1 MVTITNCLVSGS
13 FEEGALLDGSFKRFD
28 ATVRVPRTG
37 RIKFG
42 TEANGGFKNITI
54 SNCTFDGCQGLAL
67 ECVDGGLLE
76 DVTITNI
83 TMRDID
89 GTPIFLR
96 LGSRMRGPEGVPVGA
111 LRRVIISNV
120 VCSNVGSRVS
130 SIISG
135 IPGHPIEN
143 VKISG
148 IYVQHRGGGSKEAA
162 AIKPPELENAYPE
175 PTMFG
180 AMPSHGFFI
189 RHANNIQMRDI
200 EIACMKEDAR
210 PAFVLNDV
218 QGADFSHI
226 KIPHPAG
233 VPAFALNK
241 VADFNLYESQPLPNT
256 QLDQVD
262 SKTL

>member
-1 MVTITNCLVSGS
+1 M
-13 FEEGALLDGSFKRFD
+13 D
-28 ATVRVPRTG
+28 ATVKVSRTG

-42 TEANGGFKNITI
+42 TEANGGFKNITV
-54 SNCTFDGCQGLAL
+54 SNCVFDGCQGLAL
-67 ECVDGGLLE
+67 ESVDGGLLE

-83 TMRDID
+83 TMRDIE
-89 GTPIFLR
+89 GAPIFLR

-120 VCSNVGSRVS
+120 VCSNAGSRLS

-148 IYVQHRGGGSKEAA
+148 IYVQHKGGGAKEAG
-162 AIKPPELENAYPE
+162 AIEPPELETAYPE

-180 AMPSHGFFI
+180 PMPAHGFYI
-189 RHANNIQMRDI
+189 RHANNVQMRDI
-200 EIACMKEDAR
+200 EIACVKEDAR

-218 QGADFSHI
+218 VGADFSHI
-226 KIPHPAG
+226 KIPHVEG
-233 VPAFALNK
+233 VPAFVLNK
-241 VADFNLYESQPLPNT
+241 VADFNVYESKPLPNT
-256 QLDQVD
+256 QLDRVD
-262 SKTL
+262 RRTL

>member
-1 MVTITNCLVSGS
+1 
-13 FEEGALLDGSFKRFD
+13 
-28 ATVRVPRTG
+28 
-37 RIKFG
+37 
-42 TEANGGFKNITI
+42 
-54 SNCTFDGCQGLAL
+54 
-67 ECVDGGLLE
+67 VDGGLLE

-83 TMRDID
+83 TMRDIV
-89 GTPIFLR
+89 GAPIFMR

-111 LRRVIISNV
+111 LRRVIVSNV
-120 VCSNVGSRVS
+120 VCSNVGSQVS

-148 IYVQHRGGGSKEAA
+148 IYVQHKGGGTKEAA
-162 AIKPPELENAYPE
+162 AIEPPELENAYPE

-180 AMPSHGFFI
+180 PMPAHGFYI
-189 RHANNIQMRDI
+189 RHANNVQMRDI

-226 KIPHPAG
+226 EIPHTEG
-233 VPAFALNK
+233 VPAFVLSK
-241 VADFNLYESQPLPNT
+241 VADFNVYESKPLPNT
-256 QLDQVD
+256 QLDRVD
-262 SKTL
+262 RRTL